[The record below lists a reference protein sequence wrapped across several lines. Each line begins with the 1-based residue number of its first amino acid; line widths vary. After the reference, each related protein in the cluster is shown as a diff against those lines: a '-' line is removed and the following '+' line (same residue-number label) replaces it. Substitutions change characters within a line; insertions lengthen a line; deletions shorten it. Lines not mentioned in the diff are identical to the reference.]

1 MSKKFKKFITTF
13 IPILLL
19 LVGLSVMLYPTVS
32 DWWNQRVQS
41 RAIASY
47 NQTVS
52 EMDRSQT
59 EKILE
64 EAREYNKKLNALPRP
79 FTDYDQIPGYE
90 QTLDITGTGI
100 MGYISIPAINSELVI
115 YHSTNDEVL
124 NIAAGH
130 LQGTSLPV
138 GGKSTHSVI
147 SAHRGL
153 PSAKLFSEL
162 DKLVEGDVF
171 TITILDEVLT
181 YQVDKISIIEP
192 YEIDK
197 LLPVSGKDYVT
208 LMTCTPYGVNTHR
221 LLIRAKRIE
230 TEHDTNITITA
241 DAMALDSA
249 IIAPFVALP
258 LLAGLIIIW
267 TVKGKKK
274 KHKKVDL
281 SNLKKDGDL

>member
-13 IPILLL
+13 IPIFLL

-32 DWWNQRVQS
+32 DWWNRRVQS

-47 NQTVS
+47 NQAVS
-52 EMDRSQT
+52 EMDHSQT

-64 EAREYNKKLNALPRP
+64 EARKYNKKLNALPRP

-171 TITILDEVLT
+171 TITILDEILT

-197 LLPVSGKDYVT
+197 LLPISGKDYVT
-208 LMTCTPYGVNTHR
+208 LMTCTPYGINTQR

-230 TEHDTNITITA
+230 TEHDTNITISA

-249 IIAPFVALP
+249 IISPFVALP

-281 SNLKKDGDL
+281 SNSKKDGDL